1 MRILASFEDT
11 IAFISSPVIGGG
23 APEGRRGKA
32 AGKIFDMP

>member
-1 MRILASFEDT
+1 MRLLASFGDT

-23 APEGRRGKA
+23 APEGWRGKT